1 MTQIEVSH
9 ETSPLQQVVPA
20 EPDGVVE
27 ERPSVGRLVGVDLAR
42 ALAVFGMFAVHV
54 GPFAV
59 DVGGFR
65 GRLLELA
72 EGRSSIL
79 FATLAGFSLML
90 IAGRWEPKTGL
101 AGRQAKARIAIRAL
115 VLLAL
120 GTVLT
125 MLNTGILVILAFYGV
140 YFLLAL
146 PLVRLRA
153 KTLAIIAAVLAV
165 VGPQA
170 AFGLKWLL
178 GQSGADSINTYDPIA
193 RLGGDGLL
201 SLLLDGNYPAI
212 TWMPFVIAGMALAR
226 LDLAAGAVQRRLA
239 ALGLALIALGYG
251 TAWLV
256 AKLYPPIQAAE
267 AKLKD
272 IFANLDP
279 KSIESLKPGSAA
291 LDAIR
296 NKIADSS
303 NAALSLLGSEPHSGS
318 TFEIIGGI
326 GVAISVLLCATVAMD
341 RLAWLHRP
349 ASPLVAVGTM
359 SLTLYVAHVAA
370 FAMLPEGATGTFVPL
385 LGFIAGAILF
395 ATIWSRFFR
404 RGPLEYL
411 LNSTTKLAKFV
422 R

>member
-1 MTQIEVSH
+1 MTQIEISH
-9 ETSPLQQVVPA
+9 ETPPPRHEAPA
-20 EPDGVVE
+20 EPAGVVE
-27 ERPSVGRLVGVDLAR
+27 QQPSVGRLVGVDVAR

-54 GPFAV
+54 APPAE
-59 DVGGFR
+59 DVGGFA
-65 GRLLELA
+65 GWLLELT

-90 IAGRWEPKTGL
+90 IAGRREPKTGL
-101 AGRQAKARIAIRAL
+101 AGRQARARIAIRAL

-120 GTVLT
+120 GTGLT
-125 MLNTGILVILAFYGV
+125 MLKTGILVILAFYGL

-146 PLVRLRA
+146 PLIRLRA
-153 KTLAIIAAVLAV
+153 RTLAIIATVLAI

-178 GQSGADSINTYDPIA
+178 GESIAKIINTYDPIA

-201 SLLLDGNYPAI
+201 GLLLHGYYPAI

-239 ALGLALIALGYG
+239 ALGAALMALGYG
-251 TAWLV
+251 TAWLT
-256 AKLYPPIQAAE
+256 ARLYPPLQAGKAE
-267 AKLKD
+267 MKD
-272 IFANLDP
+272 VFANLDS

-291 LDAIR
+291 FDALH
-296 NKIADSS
+296 NKLADTS
-303 NAALSLLGSEPHSGS
+303 NKALSLLGSEPHSGTS
-318 TFEIIGGI
+318 FEIIGGL
-326 GVAISVLLCATVAMD
+326 GVAITVLLCATVAMD
-341 RLAWLHRP
+341 RLAWLRRL
-349 ASPLVAVGTM
+349 ASPLIAVGTM

-370 FAMLPEGATGTFVPL
+370 YAMLPDEATGTFVPL
-385 LGFIAGAILF
+385 LGFIAGAIVF
-395 ATIWSRFFR
+395 AAVWSRFFR

>member
-1 MTQIEVSH
+1 MTQTEISR
-9 ETSPLQQVVPA
+9 ETSPPRYGAPVEPA
-20 EPDGVVE
+20 GVVE
-27 ERPSVGRLVGVDLAR
+27 QGPSVGRLVGVDVAR

-59 DVGGFR
+59 DVGGFG

-90 IAGRWEPKTGL
+90 IAGRREPKTGL
-101 AGRQAKARIAIRAL
+101 ASRQARVRIAIRAV
-115 VLLAL
+115 VLLVL

-125 MLNTGILVILAFYGV
+125 MLKTGILVILAFYGV

-153 KTLAIIAAVLAV
+153 RTLAIIAAVLAV

-178 GQSGADSINTYDPIA
+178 GESTAKSINAYDPIA

-201 SLLLDGNYPAI
+201 GLLLDGNYPAI
-212 TWMPFVIAGMALAR
+212 TWMPFVVAGMALAR
-226 LDLAAGAVQRRLA
+226 LDLAVGAVQRRLA
-239 ALGLALIALGYG
+239 ALGPALMALGYG
-251 TAWLV
+251 TAWLA
-256 AKLYPPIQAAE
+256 AKLYPPIQADKA
-267 AKLKD
+267 ALKE

-279 KSIESLKPGSAA
+279 KSIESMKPGSAA
-291 LDAIR
+291 FDAIQ
-296 NKIADSS
+296 NKMADNSPT
-303 NAALSLLGSEPHSGS
+303 ALSLLGSEPHSGT
-318 TFEIIGGI
+318 TFEIIGSL
-326 GVAISVLLCATVAMD
+326 GVAITVLLCATVAMD
-341 RLAWLHRP
+341 RLAWLQRL
-349 ASPLVAVGTM
+349 ASPLIAVGTM
-359 SLTLYVAHVAA
+359 SLTLYVTHVAA
-370 FAMLPEGATGTFVPL
+370 YAMLPEGATNTLVPL

-395 ATIWSRFFR
+395 ATLWSRFFS
-404 RGPLEYL
+404 RGPLEHL

>member
-1 MTQIEVSH
+1 MTQTEISH
-9 ETSPLQQVVPA
+9 ETPPPRHGAPA
-20 EPDGVVE
+20 EPVGVVE
-27 ERPSVGRLVGVDLAR
+27 QQSSVGRLVGVDVAR

-59 DVGGFR
+59 DVGGF
-65 GRLLELA
+65 GGWLLELA

-90 IAGRWEPKTGL
+90 IAGRRESKTGL
-101 AGRQAKARIAIRAL
+101 AGRQARVRIVIRAV
-115 VLLAL
+115 VLLVL

-125 MLNTGILVILAFYGV
+125 MLKTGILVILAFYGV

-146 PLVRLRA
+146 PLIRLRA
-153 KTLAIIAAVLAV
+153 RTLAIIAAVLAV

-178 GQSGADSINTYDPIA
+178 GESGAKSIDAYDPIA

-201 SLLLDGNYPAI
+201 GLLLHGNYPAI

-239 ALGLALIALGYG
+239 ALGPALIALGYG
-251 TAWLV
+251 TAWLA
-256 AKLYPPIQAAE
+256 AKLYPPIQADR
-267 AKLKD
+267 AKLKEM
-272 IFANLDP
+272 FASVDSRSFN
-279 KSIESLKPGSAA
+279 SLEPGSAA
-291 LDAIR
+291 FDAIQ
-296 NKIADSS
+296 NKLANSS
-303 NAALSLLGSEPHSGS
+303 PTVWSLLGSDPHSGT
-318 TFEIIGGI
+318 TFEIIGGL
-326 GVAISVLLCATVAMD
+326 GVAITVLVCATAAMA
-341 RLAWLHRP
+341 RLAWLRRL
-349 ASPLVAVGTM
+349 ASPLIAVGTM

-370 FAMLPEGATGTFVPL
+370 YTMLPDDATNTLVPL
-385 LGFIAGAILF
+385 FGFIAGSILF
-395 ATIWSRFFR
+395 ATVWSRFFR